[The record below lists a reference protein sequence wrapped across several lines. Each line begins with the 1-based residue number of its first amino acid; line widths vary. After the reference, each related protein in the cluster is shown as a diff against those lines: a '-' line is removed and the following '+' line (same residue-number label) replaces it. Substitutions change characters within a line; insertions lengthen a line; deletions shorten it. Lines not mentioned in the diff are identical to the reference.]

1 MFHESVM
8 KHNSKCD
15 FKELPPMHF
24 NN

>member
-1 MFHESVM
+1 M